1 MIAFGTNGKN
11 KTMKSIFAF
20 ILIFISLNL
29 CAKETQFNCEFKKE
43 IKLKIFTPLD
53 AVVSQPIFS
62 DSSVVHEF
70 AFFVNSKSGSA
81 SYINFSHRIKRPM
94 LIVSKSNANITLVE
108 DNTSDNRFIVTLFL
122 NKNEGKYIP
131 IVMNTHA
138 WNPDFAPDIYTPKM
152 SIGSCIQSN

>member
-1 MIAFGTNGKN
+1 MRKL
-11 KTMKSIFAF
+11 KWSI
-20 ILIFISLNL
+20 IFVLVIFSAN
-29 CAKETQFNCEFKKE
+29 AYSKETQFNCSFQKE
-43 IKLKIFTPLD
+43 IKLKVLTPLD

-62 DSSVVHEF
+62 DSSVAHEF

-81 SYINFSHRIKRPM
+81 SYINFSHKIKRPM
-94 LIVSKSNANITLVE
+94 LIVSKSIGNITLVE
-108 DNTSDNRFIVTLFL
+108 DTTSDNRFIVTLFL
-122 NKNEGKYIP
+122 EKKEGSYIP